1 MNYDLLLEWISEQG
15 SGSLLSFRQAHDW
28 LLTSA
33 QGNDQAVTA
42 NRTAAT
48 MAVLAHIEIDWVRSR
63 WCAAPPVLTIL
74 PFAGGRSLLTGA
86 RTRALLAALDE
97 ETSEVATMNVMTAPY
112 AQPQAPSAIYLV
124 SESEEDIEQL
134 AVRLGINYEFSV
146 ADRLSRLLPSLTS
159 NATATPGGPLARGFQ
174 VDKLRVD
181 GLEWIAV
188 ESVETP
194 GLYRYNLYGRPDFR
208 YVDSPDRSFAVDKA
222 TGTYLELSR
231 NRHKVLGFREAAVNG
246 TLIVPVRAPLPTLHA
261 RAAALCSGLAPTFD
275 RTTLTMHYPNV
286 PLTIA
291 ERIGSSLE
299 QSPLHRDPSAAPV
312 FARPTGPALPAQ
324 PRRVGR

>member
-1 MNYDLLLEWISEQG
+1 MNYDLLAEWVSEQG

-28 LLTSA
+28 LLSSA
-33 QGNDQAVTA
+33 HGNDQTVTA
-42 NRTAAT
+42 NHTAGT

-86 RTRALLAALDE
+86 RTRALLGALDE
-97 ETSEVATMNVMTAPY
+97 ETSEIATMNVMSAPY

-124 SESEEDIEQL
+124 SESESDIEQL
-134 AVRLGINYEFSV
+134 AIRLGISYEFSV

-159 NATATPGGPLARGFQ
+159 NGTASPGGPLARGFQ

-181 GLEWIAV
+181 GLEWLAV

-208 YVDSPDRSFAVDKA
+208 YVDLAGRSFAVDKA

-231 NRHKVLGFREAAVNG
+231 NRHRVLAFREDGVNG
-246 TLIVPVRAPLPTLHA
+246 TLIVPVRAPLPTLQA
-261 RAAALCSGLAPTFD
+261 RAAALCSGLAPTYD
-275 RTTLTMHYPNV
+275 RRTLAMHFVNV
-286 PLTIA
+286 PSSIA
-291 ERIGSSLE
+291 ERIASSLE
-299 QSPLHRDPSAAPV
+299 QTPLRRDTRAVMAFSG
-312 FARPTGPALPAQ
+312 PTGPALPTL